1 MVPERESS
9 VQIVPY
15 RYERGKWAVC
25 REIRHLA
32 PQLSTTPIKKNAW
45 LVASQA
51 VLRLW
56 SGTLLD
62 LTFVLG
68 VGVENE
74 ISYAVLRLR
83 INNRS

>member
-15 RYERGKWAVC
+15 RYERSKWTVC
-25 REIRHLA
+25 REIGHLA
-32 PQLSTTPIKKNAW
+32 PKLSTTPTKEKRLAHCESGG
-45 LVASQA
+45 VAFM
-51 VLRLW
+51 
-56 SGTLLD
+56 SGTLLG

-68 VGVENE
+68 VGLENE
-74 ISYAVLRLR
+74 VSYAVLRLR